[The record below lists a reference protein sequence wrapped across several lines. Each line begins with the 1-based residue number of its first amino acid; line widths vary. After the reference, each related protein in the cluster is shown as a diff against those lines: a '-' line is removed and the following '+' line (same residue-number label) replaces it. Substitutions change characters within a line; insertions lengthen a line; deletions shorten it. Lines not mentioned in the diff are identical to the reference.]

1 MTDDPPPLT
10 AELLDEYVRRV
21 ELLIRGFGQGEEL
34 DKDVFGAPDFYGVAL
49 RSSRDFWDDRSTEVW
64 EAADHDIEDA
74 RGALIGRLTERWGAP
89 LTLDAS
95 PFLFPEQESVAFPE
109 QESVAP
115 VLSHLANWGDAAQAW
130 LLPATEHFLALAVCQ
145 SDTEFPL
152 ELTAIVGRASDVID
166 VLTR

>member
-34 DKDVFGAPDFYGVAL
+34 DKDVFGAPDFHGVAL
-49 RSSRDFWDDRSTEVW
+49 RSSRDFWDGRSTEVW
-64 EAADHDIEDA
+64 EAADQDIEDA
-74 RGALIGRLTERWGAP
+74 RAALIGRLTERWGSP

-95 PFLFPEQESVAFPE
+95 PFLFPE

-130 LLPATEHFLALAVCQ
+130 LLPATEHFLAVAVCQ

-152 ELTAIVGRASDVID
+152 ELTAIVGRAADIID